1 MAALL
6 LLCCCSM
13 MSSSAGGAFFAAV
26 IPGTA
31 PHFEKTMYLK
41 EQRKFIDMANEIRL
55 LSTDFPT
62 DAELA
67 DSEDLSVKNKL
78 VQTFS
83 KIQEMS
89 PEFCKMHTDF
99 NMGKAE
105 MRAEF
110 EKHYEPGGKILTLG
124 GMQLWSEY
132 MNDYLKPTEDMTA
145 RYKAK
150 SIFKDCSSDS
160 RDIGG
165 NCVPFDSF
173 NTAMRDNDESCE
185 NMKDMLEQT
194 PEEIADQII
203 SEIRSR
209 TSLT

>member
-6 LLCCCSM
+6 LLCCCSMM

-41 EQRKFIDMANEIRL
+41 EQRKFIDMANELRL

-78 VQTFS
+78 IQSFT
-83 KIQEMS
+83 KIQEIS

-99 NMGKAE
+99 NTSEAE
-105 MRAEF
+105 MKAEF
-110 EKHYEPGGKILTLG
+110 EKHYDTDGKILTLG

-132 MNDYLKPTEDMTA
+132 MNDYLKPTEDMIA
-145 RYKAK
+145 RYEAK
-150 SIFKDCSSDS
+150 GVINDCSSDS
-160 RDIGG
+160 RDVGG

-185 NMKDMLEQT
+185 NLKDMLEQT
-194 PEEIADQII
+194 PEEIAEQII
-203 SEIRSR
+203 SEIRSQI
-209 TSLT
+209 S

>member
-6 LLCCCSM
+6 LLCCCSMM

-55 LSTDFPT
+55 LSTGFPT

-99 NMGKAE
+99 NMGAKE

-110 EKHYEPGGKILTLG
+110 EKHYEPGDKILTLG

-132 MNDYLKPTEDMTA
+132 MNDYLKPTEDMIA

-209 TSLT
+209 IS

>member
-145 RYKAK
+145 RYKARGVM
-150 SIFKDCSSDS
+150 KDCSSDS
-160 RDIGG
+160 RDVGG

>member
-89 PEFCKMHTDF
+89 PEFCKMHTAF
-99 NMGKAE
+99 NMGKEE

-132 MNDYLKPTEDMTA
+132 MNDYLKPTEDMIA
-145 RYKAK
+145 RYKARGVM
-150 SIFKDCSSDS
+150 KDCSSDS
-160 RDIGG
+160 RDEGG

-194 PEEIADQII
+194 PEEIAEQII

>member
-1 MAALL
+1 MAAIL
-6 LLCCCSM
+6 LLCGCSMM

-41 EQRKFIDMANEIRL
+41 DQRKFIDMANELRL
-55 LSTDFPT
+55 LGADLPT
-62 DAELA
+62 EAELA
-67 DSEDLSVKNKL
+67 DPEDPSVKNKL
-78 VQTFS
+78 IQSFT

-89 PEFCKMHTDF
+89 REFCKMHTDF

-105 MRAEF
+105 MRAEIK
-110 EKHYEPGGKILTLG
+110 KHYEPGGKILTLG

-132 MNDYLKPTEDMTA
+132 MNDYLKPTEDMIA
-145 RYKAK
+145 RYKARGVM
-150 SIFKDCSSDS
+150 KDCSSDS
-160 RDIGG
+160 RDEGG

-173 NTAMRDNDESCE
+173 NTAVRDNDESCE

-203 SEIRSR
+203 GEIRSR
-209 TSLT
+209 IS

>member
-89 PEFCKMHTDF
+89 PEFCKMRTDF
-99 NMGKAE
+99 NMGKEE

-194 PEEIADQII
+194 PEEIAEQII